1 MFTRNIG
8 SMSADPGAIFGPIQ
22 GLTEEVAIADSRP
35 SLARG
40 GADHLGACD
49 GELQLACPSSCGRSL
64 RMADPR
70 MPNELRTF
78 ASANHFARAALW
90 NDGFPAFTAWPERVA
105 HRARGAGG
113 RAGGRGFVFR
123 CRPQGLPEGPAEH
136 LHCRLGYR

>member
-78 ASANHFARAALW
+78 ASANLSAPFREVTFCANYKCHSLGRNLTA
-90 NDGFPAFTAWPERVA
+90 FPW
-105 HRARGAGG
+105 
-113 RAGGRGFVFR
+113 
-123 CRPQGLPEGPAEH
+123 L
-136 LHCRLGYR
+136 LI